1 MTLKTT
7 SDVAHGRITFDSL
20 EQGQHFNFSDY
31 DVTNYSGI
39 DEHTLYYDWLA
50 DSTTTSHIVN
60 RRDIFKT
67 FEPVQNTPITGVG
80 GL

>member
-1 MTLKTT
+1 MIETQVTPGAMTLETT
-7 SDVAHGRITFDSL
+7 SDAAPGGITFDSL

-60 RRDIFKT
+60 RHDIFKT
-67 FEPVQNTPITGVG
+67 FKPI
-80 GL
+80 